1 VQQDISARN
10 VSGRLITI
18 EGIEGVGKSTNVNF
32 VADYFR
38 ARGATVIIT
47 REPGGTEIGERI
59 RELILMTPGEGLSD
73 LGELLLMFAAR
84 AEHLA
89 GLILPALAR
98 GDTVVCD
105 RFTDATFAYQG
116 GGRGLNWEVI
126 AALRDI
132 VQGALRPDLTL
143 LLDAPTEVSVERIVG
158 REWLDRFEQERAD
171 FFGRV
176 RQAYLSIA
184 AQEPGRV
191 QVINAS
197 KPLPD
202 VQLAIRDAL
211 DKKFEVIS

>member
-1 VQQDISARN
+1 MQVTQAN
-10 VSGRLITI
+10 HLPGRFITI

-32 VADYFR
+32 VAEYFR
-38 ARGATVIIT
+38 ASGATVIST
-47 REPGGTEIGERI
+47 REPGGTEIAERI
-59 RELILMTPGEGLSD
+59 RELILMTPSDGLSD

-89 GLILPALAR
+89 GLIRPALAR

-116 GGRGLNWEVI
+116 GGRGLNLEVI
-126 AALRDI
+126 SALRDI

-176 RQAYLSIA
+176 RQAYLTIA
-184 AQEPGRV
+184 AQEPERV
-191 QVINAS
+191 RIIDAS
-197 KPLPD
+197 KPLQE
-202 VQLAIRDAL
+202 VQLQISNAL
-211 DKKFEVIS
+211 RHKFEKTL